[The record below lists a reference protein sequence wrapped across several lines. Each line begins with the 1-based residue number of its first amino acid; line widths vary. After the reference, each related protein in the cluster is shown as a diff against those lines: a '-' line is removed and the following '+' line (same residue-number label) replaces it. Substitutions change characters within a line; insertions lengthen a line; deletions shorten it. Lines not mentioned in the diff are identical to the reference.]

1 MVKTDYL
8 TNKELKA
15 LETLDINKFPL
26 TTITTTVKQSLNSNY
41 SQSEIKPARQQSRQA
56 IRQEEE
62 KKKS

>member
-26 TTITTTVKQSLNSNY
+26 TTITTTV
-41 SQSEIKPARQQSRQA
+41 
-56 IRQEEE
+56 
-62 KKKS
+62 